1 MISLINTFAATA
13 CTPKSGGFLGFPT
26 WYKYLEGVEVLNR
39 TGNGNASSDCVVRI
53 SHINDFWL
61 VAAAL
66 IEILLRVGAIIAIIM
81 VIVGGVQYI
90 TSEGKPDKT
99 ASALK
104 TIISAAVGLAITVSA
119 SALVVFIAG
128 RIK

>member
-1 MISLINTFAATA
+1 MISLLHTFAATA
-13 CTPKSGGFLGFPT
+13 CTPKSGSFLGFPT
-26 WYKYLEGVEVLNR
+26 WYKYLEGVEVLNKTA
-39 TGNGNASSDCVVRI
+39 TGNAAPDCVVRI

-66 IEILLRVGAIIAIIM
+66 IEILLRVGAIVAVTMI
-81 VIVGGVQYI
+81 VVGGVQYI

-99 ASALK
+99 AAALK

-119 SALVVFIAG
+119 SAVVVFVAG